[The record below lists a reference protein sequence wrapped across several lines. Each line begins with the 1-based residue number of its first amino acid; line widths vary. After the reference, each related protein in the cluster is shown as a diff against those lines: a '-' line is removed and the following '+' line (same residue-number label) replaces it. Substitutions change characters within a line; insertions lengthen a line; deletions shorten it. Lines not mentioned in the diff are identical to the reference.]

1 MDIEKY
7 SDRVKGFIQSAQTMA
22 LSEGHQQFTPEHL
35 LKVLL
40 DDPEGLAASLI
51 RKAGGRAKDAL
62 TAVELTMNKFP
73 KVEGGGGQLYLS
85 QPLAKV
91 FATAESAAEKAGDSY
106 VTVER
111 LLLAL
116 AIEKSAATS
125 DILAK
130 AGVTANALNAAI
142 NEVRQGRTA
151 DSANAEAG
159 YDALKKYA
167 RDLTKDAR
175 EGKLDPV
182 IGRDD
187 EIRRT
192 IQVLSRRTK
201 NNPVLIGEPGVG
213 KTAIAEGLAL
223 RIINGDVPE
232 SLKDKRLL
240 ALDMG
245 ALIAGAKY
253 RGEFEERLKAV
264 LSEVQAAAGQI
275 ILFID
280 EMHTLVGAGKAEG
293 AMDASNLLKPA
304 LARGELHCVGATTL
318 DEYQKHVEK
327 DAALAR
333 RFQPVFVSEPSVED
347 TISILRGIKEKYELH
362 HGVRITDSALVSAA
376 TLSNR
381 YITDR
386 FLPDKAIDLMDEAAS
401 RLRMQVDSKPE
412 ELDELDRRIIQMRI
426 EREAL
431 LKETDKASKERLK
444 NLESELADL
453 QEKADALTAR
463 WQSEKAKLSGER
475 EIKEKLDEARS
486 ELEQAQRRGDLGR
499 AGELAYGVIPDLEKQ
514 LERADTELDSED
526 APMVEEAVTPDHIA
540 HVVSRWTGIPVEKML
555 EGERDKLLRMEDEL
569 ARRVVGQGDA
579 VQAVSRAVRRSRA
592 GLQDQNRPIG
602 SFMFLGPTGVGK
614 TELTKALAN
623 FLFDDEGAM
632 VRLDMSEFMEKHSVA
647 RLIGAPPG
655 YVGYE
660 EGGVLTEAIRRRPYQ
675 IVLFDEIEK
684 AHPDVFNVLLQ
695 VLDDGRLTD
704 GHGRVVDFR
713 NTLIVMTS
721 NLGSEYLVQLG
732 EGEDVDKVRDE
743 VMAVV
748 KAAFRPEFLNR
759 VDDIILFH
767 RLQRANM
774 AEIVRIQLKRLERL
788 LADRRITLELDD
800 EAIEWLANKGYDPAY
815 GARPLKRV
823 IQSSLQDQL
832 AEKILGGEITD
843 GMKVDVTVSADHLH
857 ISGRAMEHGSQGENE
872 AA

>member
-7 SDRVKGFIQSAQTMA
+7 SDRVKGFIQSAQTRA
-22 LSEGHQQFTPEHL
+22 LNDGHQQFTAEHV

-40 DDPEGLAASLI
+40 EDPEGLAASLMQ
-51 RKAGGRAKDAL
+51 KAGGRPKDAL
-62 TAVELTMNKFP
+62 MATDLALDKMP
-73 KVEGGGGQLYLS
+73 KVEGGNGQLYMS
-85 QPLAKV
+85 RPLAKV
-91 FATAESAAEKAGDSY
+91 FATAEKAAQKAGDSY

-116 AIEKSAATS
+116 AIEKSAPTS
-125 DILAK
+125 QILEK
-130 AGVTANALNAAI
+130 AGLTANALNTAI
-142 NEVRQGRTA
+142 NELRQGRTA

-223 RIINGDVPE
+223 RIVNGDVPE
-232 SLKDKRLL
+232 SLEDKRLL

-264 LSEVQAAAGQI
+264 LSEVQMAAGQI

-280 EMHTLVGAGKAEG
+280 EMHTLVGAGKADG

-318 DEYQKHVEK
+318 DEYRKHVEK

-333 RFQPVFVSEPSVED
+333 RFQPVFISEPTVED

-362 HGVRITDSALVSAA
+362 HGVRITDSALVAAA

-386 FLPDKAIDLMDEAAS
+386 FLPDKAIDLMDEAGS

-412 ELDELDRRIIQMRI
+412 ELDELDRRIIQLKI

-431 LKETDKASKERLK
+431 KKETDKGSKERLK
-444 NLESELADL
+444 VLEGDL
-453 QEKADALTAR
+453 TDLEEKANSLTAR
-463 WQSEKAKLSGER
+463 WEAEKNKLSGAR
-475 EIKEKLDEARS
+475 DLKEKLDQARI
-486 ELEQAQRRGDLGR
+486 ELEQAQRKGDLAR
-499 AGELAYGVIPDLEKQ
+499 AGELAYGVIPQLEKQ
-514 LERADTELDSED
+514 LEAAETTQEGGE
-526 APMVEEAVTPDHIA
+526 PMVEESVTPDHIA
-540 HVVSRWTGIPVEKML
+540 HVVSRWTGIPVDKML

-569 ARRVVGQGDA
+569 AKRVVGQGEA
-579 VQAVSRAVRRSRA
+579 VQSVSRAVRRARA
-592 GLQDQNRPIG
+592 GLQDPNRPIG

-614 TELTKALAN
+614 TELTKALAG
-623 FLFDDEGAM
+623 FLFDDDSAM

-655 YVGYE
+655 YVGYD
-660 EGGVLTEAIRRRPYQ
+660 EGGMLTEAVRRRPYQ
-675 IVLFDEIEK
+675 IVLFDEVEK

-704 GHGRVVDFR
+704 GQGRVVDFR

-721 NLGSEYLVQLG
+721 NLGSEYLAGLG
-732 EGEDVDKVRDE
+732 DGEDVDSVRDE
-743 VMAVV
+743 VMNVV
-748 KAAFRPEFLNR
+748 KASFRPEFINR

-767 RLQRANM
+767 RLKRENM
-774 AEIVRIQLKRLERL
+774 AAIVRIQLARLEKL
-788 LADRRITLELDD
+788 LADRRISLSLSD
-800 EAIEWLANKGYDPAY
+800 EAVEWLANKGYDPAY

-823 IQSSLQDQL
+823 IQTTLQDQL
-832 AEKILGGEITD
+832 AERILAGDIHD
-843 GMKVDVTVSADHLH
+843 GMTVKVSVSADHLH
-857 ISGRAMEHGSQGENE
+857 LSGIETAEKKS